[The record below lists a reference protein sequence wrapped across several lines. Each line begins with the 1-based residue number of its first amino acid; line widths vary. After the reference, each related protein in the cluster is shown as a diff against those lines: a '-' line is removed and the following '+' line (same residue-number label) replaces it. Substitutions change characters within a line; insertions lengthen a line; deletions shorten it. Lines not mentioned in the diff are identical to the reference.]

1 MNDWLILTATLPTN
15 PSALRVRVWR
25 ALKATGA
32 GTLREGVYVLPSS
45 APTAQALWDIERTI
59 AEAGADA
66 HMLVVQPRD
75 EPQEKAFR
83 ALFDR
88 SDVYEELLQHH
99 PQGHRGRTAQGPSNA

>member
-1 MNDWLILTATLPTN
+1 MTEWLILTATLPTH

-32 GTLREGVYVLPSS
+32 GTLREGVYVLPNG
-45 APTAQALWDIERTI
+45 AATAHSLWDIERAI

-66 HMLVVQPRD
+66 HMLVVTARD
-75 EPQEKAFR
+75 EAQEQAFR

-88 SDVYEELLQHH
+88 ADLWFRWHRH
-99 PQGHRGRTAQGPSNA
+99 PSPAC